1 MGQILR
7 LSSVVALAIVGASVS
22 AQAAEVYFVI
32 EAADGTS
39 PPYEVTDEVVQRLG
53 VTSFET
59 TLPGMDD
66 QKHKVSGPLMRD
78 LLRDANIDASTVKAV
93 AIDLYET
100 DVPTVDF
107 ESFDVIAA
115 IELDGNKLS
124 VRDKGPAWIVYP
136 RSDKPELDTASYE
149 ARSIWQLKALT
160 AE

>member
-1 MGQILR
+1 MGIATVCLIAA
-7 LSSVVALAIVGASVS
+7 STSVK
-22 AQAAEVYFVI
+22 AEDAYFVI
-32 EAADGTS
+32 EYADGVTA
-39 PPYEVTDEVVQRLG
+39 PYAVTDAVIERLG
-53 VTSFET
+53 VTTFET

-66 QKHKVSGPLMRD
+66 RKHTVTGPLMRD
-78 LLRDANIDASTVKAV
+78 LLHDANIVADTVSAT

-107 ESFDVIAA
+107 KDFDVIAA
-115 IELDGNKLS
+115 IELDGSKLS

-149 ARSIWQLKALT
+149 ARSIWQLKSLV